1 MSLKINLSHDL
12 GGVTSHYDLMLSEGV
27 TGITGAS
34 GSGKT
39 TLIKA
44 LCGLIK
50 PNSGHISLND
60 RVFFDSRAGI
70 FLPPHRR
77 NIGTIFQEPRL
88 FPHLSLRQNLTYS
101 ARFQK
106 FPPRRVQDLDYII
119 NLLGLEPLLDR
130 RTETLSGG
138 EKQRVSIGRALM
150 RKPDIFL
157 MDEPLSALDQP
168 RRAEILPYLARLCQ
182 ESATPVLYVSHAMSE
197 IVQLADH
204 LLLIEEG
211 HARAFG
217 PLAQILSDPDLA
229 SLIGLPEMGALW
241 EGTLTYKAPDGLC
254 TLNTKA
260 GPLHLPNLDAALG
273 NRVRV
278 RLLAQDVIIART
290 RPMAL
295 SALNIL
301 ETTITGLSY
310 GHDHSVLVRLDAQGD
325 TLLARITQRSAAD
338 LKLVIGLPCFAILK
352 SLAVAQANRG

>member
-130 RTETLSGG
+130 RT
-138 EKQRVSIGRALM
+138 
-150 RKPDIFL
+150 
-157 MDEPLSALDQP
+157 
-168 RRAEILPYLARLCQ
+168 
-182 ESATPVLYVSHAMSE
+182 
-197 IVQLADH
+197 
-204 LLLIEEG
+204 
-211 HARAFG
+211 
-217 PLAQILSDPDLA
+217 
-229 SLIGLPEMGALW
+229 
-241 EGTLTYKAPDGLC
+241 
-254 TLNTKA
+254 
-260 GPLHLPNLDAALG
+260 
-273 NRVRV
+273 
-278 RLLAQDVIIART
+278 
-290 RPMAL
+290 
-295 SALNIL
+295 
-301 ETTITGLSY
+301 
-310 GHDHSVLVRLDAQGD
+310 
-325 TLLARITQRSAAD
+325 
-338 LKLVIGLPCFAILK
+338 
-352 SLAVAQANRG
+352 